1 MIAGL
6 ALPPWL
12 ADLGPGGLDSGA
24 LGPGSL
30 AWLVAVTALAGMVR
44 GFSGFGTAL
53 VFLPLA
59 ALVLHPVAALV
70 ILLALDIGGPLV
82 NLPRALAEGQPRQ
95 ILVLSAGMVAG
106 LIPGVAIL
114 LVLPPE
120 AFRWGVS
127 GVALVAAGL
136 LASGWRWRGSR
147 GPGVQA
153 GVGALS
159 GFLGGSTGLS
169 GPPVVAYYLASRAPA
184 AVVRANMIL
193 YLFAV
198 DLALLAL
205 LGLRGQIDAGMLG
218 AAALLMP
225 VFLLA
230 NAGGARG
237 FHALR
242 GPDRV
247 YRLAALGLI
256 CGAALVGLPLWD

>member
-1 MIAGL
+1 MLPAL
-6 ALPPWL
+6 ALPAWL
-12 ADLGPGGLDSGA
+12 ADLGPGGLGA
-24 LGPGSL
+24 GS
-30 AWLVAVTALAGMVR
+30 AVWLIAVTGLAGLVR

-53 VFLPLA
+53 VFLPLS

-70 ILLALDIGGPLV
+70 LLLLLDIGGPLV

-95 ILVLSAGMVAG
+95 IALLSAGMILG

-114 LVLPPE
+114 LILPPE

-127 GVALVAAGL
+127 LVALAAAGL

-169 GPPVVAYYLASRAPA
+169 GPPVVLYYLASRAPA

-205 LGLRGQIDAGMLG
+205 LALRGQIGAGMLG
-218 AAALLMP
+218 AAVLLMP
-225 VFLLA
+225 AFLLA
-230 NAGGARG
+230 NAAGAAA

-242 GPDRV
+242 GPERV
-247 YRLAALGLI
+247 YRLAALVLI
-256 CGAALVGLPLWD
+256 GAAAVTGLPLWD